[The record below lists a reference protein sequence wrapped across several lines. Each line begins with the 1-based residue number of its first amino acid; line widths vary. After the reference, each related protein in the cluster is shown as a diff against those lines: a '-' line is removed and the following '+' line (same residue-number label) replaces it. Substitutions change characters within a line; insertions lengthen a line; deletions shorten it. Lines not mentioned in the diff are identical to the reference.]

1 MTNRL
6 TRKGGQIG
14 SPGKLIKKHQDKN
27 KDQNQK
33 IPQEE
38 LEKTRERS
46 QDWRKPNSLR
56 SRRKYLK
63 SLREKR

>member
-1 MTNRL
+1 M
-6 TRKGGQIG
+6 
-14 SPGKLIKKHQDKN
+14 KKHQDKN